1 MVQNETNLVV
11 ADNSGATSVRVFRRL
26 GGSFRR
32 NATVG
37 DVVICA
43 VKSAI
48 PNGKVKKSDVV
59 NALPVTPDTGSPFT
73 GDDTPPFLGT
83 QKTES
88 GQCHFHEGASGTAF
102 RSLHP
107 ETLILML

>member
-1 MVQNETNLVV
+1 MPEDIISLYQ
-11 ADNSGATSVRVFRRL
+11 SRL
-26 GGSFRR
+26 
-32 NATVG
+32 
-37 DVVICA
+37 
-43 VKSAI
+43 I
-48 PNGKVKKSDVV
+48 P
-59 NALPVTPDTGSPFT
+59 ALLSQVM
-73 GDDTPPFLGT
+73 DTPPFLET